1 MKIFKP
7 ESGVSKILQLVH
19 ACVCLKNDSF
29 LKSIPKCDI
38 LIVCHEGDR
47 AALKQG
53 LKYSQLSDSLG
64 DFLEAKGANIGSVT
78 VGLAGC
84 SPNQLYRNPLALNRY
99 MIFYS
104 MLRSFGF
111 KSYAHSVLA
120 RVFEK
125 IIQYSGCKT
134 IITQQS
140 WRGVVCAARKSNIP
154 IYLLIH
160 GIGYPEP
167 DRGHKGEEPFD
178 FPDFYLSLDE
188 ITSNSLSTLVPAQ
201 RIVQTVHPWLRQ
213 FESEKDTGC
222 SDWNLKSSLIKG
234 IESYKK
240 VTLLTLQYGYDGEF
254 PVFNGIISNGIVHE
268 EVMSAIVETET
279 EVAWLV
285 RLHPR
290 QQAKKQ
296 YESHRDFV
304 RNMEEKYPN
313 VFFSGVSQAP
323 LPALLRVVDNHVTM
337 ISMSCYEA
345 AWCNVPSL
353 VLCPTTFP
361 GEKHEKYFNDL
372 EVAGVVVKGNLE
384 AKEITQWVKASSKMS
399 SDLSDIR
406 YQEDKS
412 IEHILRSAKVC

>member
-19 ACVCLKNDSF
+19 AFMCLKNDSS

-38 LIVCHEGDR
+38 LIICHEGDR

-53 LKYSQLSDSLG
+53 LRYSQLSDSLG
-64 DFLEAKGANIGSVT
+64 DYLEAKGAAIGSVT
-78 VGLAGC
+78 IGLAGC
-84 SPNQLYRNPLALNRY
+84 SPNQLYRKPLALNRY

-111 KSYAHSVLA
+111 KNCAHNFLA

-125 IIQYSGCKT
+125 IIHYSECKT

-140 WRGVVCAARKSNIP
+140 WRGVVYAASKSNIP

-167 DRGHKGEEPFD
+167 DRGHKGEDPFA

-188 ITSNSLSTLVPAQ
+188 ITTNSLSTLVPLQ
-201 RIVQTVHPWLRQ
+201 RIVQTAHPWLRQ
-213 FESEKDTGC
+213 FESVKDTDC
-222 SDWNLKSSLIKG
+222 SDWRLKSSLIEG

-254 PVFNGIISNGIVHE
+254 PVFEGIIPNGIVHE
-268 EVMSAIVETET
+268 EVVSAIVETEK

-290 QQAKKQ
+290 QQAKRQ
-296 YESHRDFV
+296 YEKHRDFV
-304 RNMEEKYPN
+304 SSMEERYPN
-313 VFFSGVSQAP
+313 VFFSGLSQAP

-361 GEKHEKYFNDL
+361 GKKHEKYFSDL
-372 EVAGVVVKGNLE
+372 EGVGAVVKGNLE
-384 AKEITQWVKASSKMS
+384 AKEIAQWVKSSSKMS
-399 SDLSDIR
+399 DGFIGVR
-406 YQEDKS
+406 YQEDES
-412 IEHILRSAKVC
+412 IEHILRSAKIC